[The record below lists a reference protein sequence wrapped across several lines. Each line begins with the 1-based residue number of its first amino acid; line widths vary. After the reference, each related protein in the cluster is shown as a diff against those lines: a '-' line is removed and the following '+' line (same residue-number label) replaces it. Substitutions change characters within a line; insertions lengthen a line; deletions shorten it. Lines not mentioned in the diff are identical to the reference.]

1 MIRRRSKK
9 RSASHLVRRD
19 HREAGCLHERAISY
33 RLSVIG
39 YQLSTGDLVSSRWF
53 GKTLTANPKPVLIGS
68 MKTKPLFLCG
78 YIALLSFTFVGTAAA
93 DTKIEQALRDLDA
106 KWSAAAGAKDVDK
119 TVSYYSEEA
128 IVMPPNASAAT
139 TKESIRSAW
148 KEMLTTPGAAI
159 SWKAT
164 KVEVAKSG
172 DLAYVSGTYEETMT
186 NASGKPVKDH
196 GKYVEVWKKQ
206 ADGTWKVVAD
216 IWNSDLPASAPAPSE
231 KK

>member
-1 MIRRRSKK
+1 MNLSKFFTELKRRR
-9 RSASHLVRRD
+9 
-19 HREAGCLHERAISY
+19 
-33 RLSVIG
+33 
-39 YQLSTGDLVSSRWF
+39 F
-53 GKTLTANPKPVLIGS
+53 GKNIDATFDSGLDEA
-68 MKTKPLFLCG
+68 MKTQPLALFSCF
-78 YIALLSFTFVGTAAA
+78 ALLSFAFVGTASAA

-106 KWSAAAGAKDVDK
+106 QWSAAAGAKDVDK
-119 TVSYYSEEA
+119 AVSYYAESA
-128 IVMPPNASAAT
+128 VVMPPNASTAT

-186 NASGKPVKDH
+186 DASGKPVNDR
-196 GKYVEVWKKQ
+196 GKYIEIFKKQ

-216 IWNSDLPASAPAPSE
+216 IWNSDLPASAPAAPE